1 MQSNV
6 SLLRRFGAIFYDTFL
21 AFSLVFSI
29 GMAVIAIFGE
39 IGDAFLYLITLPS
52 IYLYFT
58 ISWVKGR
65 QTVGMKAWRFQVVQ
79 FNHKNITHKQA
90 FIRFAFGLI
99 SCITFGLGFAYQLF
113 NKDKLT
119 WHDKM
124 SKTLLIKN

>member
-21 AFSLVFSI
+21 VFSLVFSI